1 MSTVNDLENTASPES
16 HEGPEGPESHEG
28 PESADGAA
36 RAENAEGAAG
46 AEETKSTD
54 SAQSDDG
61 TRSDDVPAS
70 ADEES
75 SAGDTTVY
83 VRRGRVPTLGFWVA
97 LAIIVPAVLA
107 LLSAPLFEFADI
119 SGVLNF
125 MLVVA
130 VFVGLPLAALAA
142 LIDAIRHRR
151 DTPRR
156 R

>member
-1 MSTVNDLENTASPES
+1 MSTVNDLENTES
-16 HEGPEGPESHEG
+16 TAGPEGPESPEG
-28 PESADGAA
+28 ADGAA
-36 RAENAEGAAG
+36 RAENAEGTAG
-46 AEETKSTD
+46 AEETQSTD
-54 SAQSDDG
+54 SAL
-61 TRSDDVPAS
+61 S
-70 ADEES
+70 ADAAPSADAAQSADAAAPADEDP
-75 SAGDTTVY
+75 SAGGTTVY

-151 DTPRR
+151 DAPRR

>member
-1 MSTVNDLENTASPES
+1 VSTVNDLENTES
-16 HEGPEGPESHEG
+16 TAGPEGPES
-28 PESADGAA
+28 PESPEGADGAA
-36 RAENAEGAAG
+36 RAENAEGTAG
-46 AEETKSTD
+46 AEETQSTD
-54 SAQSDDG
+54 SAL
-61 TRSDDVPAS
+61 S
-70 ADEES
+70 ADAAPSADAAAPADEDP
-75 SAGDTTVY
+75 SAGGTTVY

-151 DTPRR
+151 DAPRR